1 MLFEWAE
8 EGRNFP
14 VLGSGAVRIQM
25 LAIADLVAAVA
36 GVLSAPR
43 DVANDTYNLAAA
55 EFGTLREDFQAV
67 LDAAGHGKRVV
78 SLPARPALAVLRL
91 LERARLS
98 PVYGRLLHKLLAD
111 SYVSI
116 DKARERL
123 AFRPQLSN
131 RDAILR
137 TYAWW
142 QANRADGSPRRSG
155 LTSHDAWRQGA
166 LSVAKVLF

>member
-1 MLFEWAE
+1 
-8 EGRNFP
+8 
-14 VLGSGAVRIQM
+14 VRIQM
-25 LAIADLVAAVA
+25 FAIEDLVAAVA
-36 GVLSAPR
+36 GVLLAPA
-43 DVANDTYNLAAA
+43 DVAGDTYNLAAA

-67 LDAAGHGKRVV
+67 LDAAGHGRRVV
-78 SLPARPALAVLRL
+78 SLPARPAVAGLRL

-116 DKARERL
+116 DKASDRL
-123 AFRPQLSN
+123 GFRPRLSN

-142 QANRADGSPRRSG
+142 RAHRTDGAPRGAGR
-155 LTSHDAWRQGA
+155 TSRDAWRQGA
-166 LSVAKVLF
+166 LSLAKVFF